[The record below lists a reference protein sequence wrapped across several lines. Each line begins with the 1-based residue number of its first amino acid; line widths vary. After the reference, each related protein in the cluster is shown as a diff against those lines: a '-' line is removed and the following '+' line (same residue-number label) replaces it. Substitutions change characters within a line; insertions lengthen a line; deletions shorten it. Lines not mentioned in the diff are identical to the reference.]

1 VDKRYELFCLA
12 DPLFYDSPNG
22 SAAASPSFA
31 AAARPLPEGWRR
43 LRLGDW
49 LVHIPPGEPIPDQ
62 GWKIHVS
69 ACSDNAERLL
79 GHVFDYCVPR
89 AISFK
94 FLRGPLALHIRNA
107 KYAPRGSS
115 GKLVTI
121 YPADDASCER
131 ILAELDRLIG
141 GARGPYILS
150 DLRYGYGPLYVRYGA
165 FTQRHC
171 RNAEGELVPAITDAS
186 GELVPDLRQPVF
198 TVPPWVTLPA
208 FLAPH
213 LEARGAALIK
223 DMPYRVDKALHFSN
237 GGGVYAATD
246 VRKGERVVL
255 KEARPYAGLAADGS
269 DAVTRLQRER
279 DMLTLLSGLGAAPEV
294 RGYFEAGDHHFL
306 VQDYIDGAALN
317 SFFAR
322 RHPLLQAAPDPAEI
336 AAYTAWALGICDGVQ
351 RAVEA
356 IHGRGVV
363 VNDLHMFNVMVR
375 PDDSVALIDFEAA
388 ARADEGKRPALGNPG
403 FLAPRDRAGFDID
416 RYSLACLK
424 LAMFLPLTTL
434 FALDLGKAA
443 HIAELIAETFPVPG
457 PFLDGAL
464 RDIAGPRPRPA
475 GRRSGSRA
483 PRSPSRPA
491 TEFGAGPA
499 GWEPARR
506 SLARAILASATSS
519 RADRLFPGDIE
530 QFSAPSGGLCIANGA
545 AGVLY
550 ALSEAAVPVPA
561 EHVEWLATRTAEPVP
576 GSRLG
581 LFDGVFG
588 VACVLDRLGRGD
600 AARRVAGSHLT
611 ERWEQLGTDL
621 HGGLSGL
628 ALALLH
634 LGDVLGEPRLA
645 EAGQRAADIVADRM
659 QAQPGGSARG
669 RAGLMRGRSGPAL
682 LFIRLFER
690 TGDTGY
696 LDLAAEALAADLGRC
711 VLNDRGALQVDEGW
725 RLMPYLDVGSVGIGY
740 VIDDYLAH
748 RDDDKLRS
756 AARAITPAACSTYYA
771 QSGLFTGRAGMLLY
785 LAHGQSAGAGA
796 ADPRVAAHADPRV
809 AAHADPRVAAH
820 VGRLAWHAMSYRDG
834 IAFPGDTLFRL
845 SMDLATGTAGVLLAL
860 AAALSPAGAALPFLG
875 PSHRQA
881 DGLAAADRHLDVP
894 GRPARGLDP
903 GHPGAGPQRES
914 VLTRR

>member
-12 DPLFYDSPNG
+12 DPLFYDSPDG
-22 SAAASPSFA
+22 SEASIPGFA
-31 AAARPLPEGWRR
+31 TAVRPLPAGWRR
-43 LRLGDW
+43 ICVGDW
-49 LVHIPPGEPIPDQ
+49 LVHIPPNELIPAQ

-69 ACSDNAERLL
+69 GCRDNAEWIL
-79 GHVFDYCVPR
+79 GHVRDYCVPR

-131 ILAELDRLIG
+131 ILAELDHLIG

-150 DLRYGYGPLYVRYGA
+150 DLRYGDGPLYVRYGA
-165 FTQRHC
+165 FTERHC
-171 RNAEGELVPAITDAS
+171 RNAEGELVPAIVDGS

-198 TVPPWVTLPA
+198 SVPPWVTLPA

-213 LEARGAALIK
+213 LEARGATLAADL
-223 DMPYRVDKALHFSN
+223 PYRVDTALHFSN
-237 GGGVYAATD
+237 GGGVYAGTNAST
-246 VRKGERVVL
+246 GERVVL
-255 KEARPYAGLAADGS
+255 KEARPCAGLTADGS

-279 DMLTLLSGLGAAPEV
+279 DMLALLSGLGVAPEV
-294 RGYFEAGDHHFL
+294 RDYFEADGHHFL
-306 VQDYIDGAALN
+306 VQEYIDGAPLN
-317 SFFAR
+317 SFFAH
-322 RHPLLQAAPDPAEI
+322 RHPLLAAEPNPAEI
-336 AAYTAWALGICDGVQ
+336 AAYTAWGLGICDGVD

-356 IHGRGVV
+356 IHGREVV
-363 VNDLHMFNVMVR
+363 VNDLHMFNIMVR

-388 ARADEGKRPALGNPG
+388 ARVSEGKRPALGNPG
-403 FLAPRDRAGFDID
+403 FLAPRDRVGFDID
-416 RYSLACLK
+416 RYSLGCLK

-443 HIAELIAETFPVPG
+443 HIVEAIAETFPVPAL
-457 PFLDGAL
+457 FLDGAL
-464 RDIAGPRPRPA
+464 RDIAGAQPRPA
-475 GRRSGSRA
+475 GQRSGARA
-483 PRSPSRPA
+483 RRAPSRPA
-491 TEFGAGPA
+491 SEFASNPA

-506 SLARAILASATSS
+506 SLVRAILASATGS

-550 ALSEAAVPVPA
+550 ALSKAAAPVPGG
-561 EHVEWLATRTAEPVP
+561 HVEWLATRAAEPVP

-581 LFDGVFG
+581 LFDGMFG
-588 VACVLDRLGRGD
+588 VACALGRLGRGE
-600 AARRVAGSHLT
+600 AAHRVADIHLT

-628 ALALLH
+628 ALALTH
-634 LGDVLGEPRLA
+634 LGDTLGEPRLQ

-659 QAQPGGSARG
+659 AARAGGPARG
-669 RAGLMRGRSGPAL
+669 RAGLMRGCSGPAL
-682 LFIRLFER
+682 LFIRMFER

-696 LDLAAEALAADLGRC
+696 LDLAADALGADLDRC

-756 AARAITPAACSTYYA
+756 AARAIAPAACSTYYA
-771 QSGLFTGRAGMLLY
+771 QSGLFSGRAGMLLY
-785 LAHGQSAGAGA
+785 LAHGQPAA
-796 ADPRVAAHADPRV
+796 ADDPRIG
-809 AAHADPRVAAH
+809 AH
-820 VGRLAWHAMSYRDG
+820 VRRLAWHAMSYRDG

-860 AAALSPAGAALPFLG
+860 TAAHSPADAVLPFLG
-875 PSHRQA
+875 PSHPQA
-881 DGLAAADRHLDVP
+881 GGPAGADRHLDVP
-894 GRPARGLDP
+894 GLPAQGLDP
-903 GHPGAGPQRES
+903 GHRFPGPQQES
-914 VLTRR
+914 VLTRRQ